1 MFISHAI
8 QGGSFKRSNKRARDT
23 ETAREAGHF
32 ELAGT
37 TRKPFASFFVPRK
50 LSPHEHHRLTRNVGM
65 FGMDLHASICTSP
78 YKVVAKDAQILLA
91 SASVP
96 RELQEHLTITTAP
109 GQGRSQAVSDWS
121 PPPCLL
127 LVPPQT
133 SCQD

>member
-1 MFISHAI
+1 
-8 QGGSFKRSNKRARDT
+8 
-23 ETAREAGHF
+23 
-32 ELAGT
+32 
-37 TRKPFASFFVPRK
+37 
-50 LSPHEHHRLTRNVGM
+50 M

-121 PPPCLL
+121 PPASGPGLGLERMWWLEGGLEFKCVGKREWGQSRETVKEGRGCSFGSPQSKGLERKGPRP
-127 LVPPQT
+127 LVF
-133 SCQD
+133 